1 MLKNVNVQ
9 TIVKRGV
16 DLLTLRHNLPVEQ
29 DQRVR
34 YVDTD
39 GFWSGWR
46 HQLRYQ
52 KPQGGVSAPHLE
64 FYDSLDEPI
73 LMS

>member
-1 MLKNVNVQ
+1 MNHTNVQ

-39 GFWSGWR
+39 GFWSG
-46 HQLRYQ
+46 
-52 KPQGGVSAPHLE
+52 
-64 FYDSLDEPI
+64 
-73 LMS
+73 